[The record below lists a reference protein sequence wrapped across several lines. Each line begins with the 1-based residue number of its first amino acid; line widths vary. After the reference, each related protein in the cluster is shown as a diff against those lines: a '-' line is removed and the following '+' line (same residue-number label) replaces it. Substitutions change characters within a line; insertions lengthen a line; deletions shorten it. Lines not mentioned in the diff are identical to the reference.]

1 MNRESGHIIFTDGSS
16 LGNPGP
22 GGWAAIILLQNKSG
36 RGRVFEL
43 GGRDKHTTNNRMELM
58 ALIEGLQR
66 LAMLQGWTEI
76 QGLALRINPQGQT
89 LSQIQSGTLRINPKG
104 STLYLGDLTIYIDS
118 SYVHKGAT
126 MWSHGW
132 MKNGWQTKAKKDV
145 ENRDLWE
152 TLLPLLEERKK
163 FGRIIWKHI
172 PGHSGIAG
180 NERADEIATGFAK
193 GDDVELFEG
202 DLENYSIDILNTAI
216 DDDVALKRG
225 ATRAHSRAK
234 AHSYLSL
241 VNGKVVRHTT
251 WADCEKRVKGKAGAR
266 YKKALSIEDEKQILK
281 MWGVHP

>member
-1 MNRESGHIIFTDGSS
+1 MNRESGHIIFTAGSS